1 MIKHTLPQS
10 YDRKLRQKCKKPAR
24 KKCITGGYMEESM
37 VEQSSSALETT
48 PPVNFWH
55 TFHLFPSSFDE
66 SCFKYWY
73 IYIYGLLALALI
85 PLLAS
90 YFNVVVPPSKYKF
103 YTENTLLIILLP
115 ITLSLV
121 VLSYNYWRGG
131 IRGVFEDFDS
141 SASGRHLSSR
151 RGESH
156 FSEEYR
162 SFLNAYQDK
171 LLSSHRYIIIGIA
184 IIASAGIL
192 SLLLRAYI
200 SSPYLL
206 LLFCILPGGI
216 ILGYFLGVSSWT
228 MLVTGFYLRAVT
240 NRFDLHIEP
249 GRPDNCGGLK
259 RHAPAGAPLR
269 MKKSRIEGATFWR
282 EDDQRYTRANV
293 CLKLCSGVWTNH
305 SLLPPLLQ
313 QW

>member
-1 MIKHTLPQS
+1 
-10 YDRKLRQKCKKPAR
+10 
-24 KKCITGGYMEESM
+24 MEESM

-90 YFNVVVPPSKYKF
+90 YFNVVVPPSKHKF
-103 YTENTLLIILLP
+103 YIENALLIILLP

-131 IRGVFEDFDS
+131 IRGVFEDFDN

-162 SFLNAYQDK
+162 SFLNEYQDK

-184 IIASAGIL
+184 IIASAGI
-192 SLLLRAYI
+192 
-200 SSPYLL
+200 L

-228 MLVTGFYLRAVT
+228 MLVTGFYLRTVT
-240 NRFDLHIEP
+240 NRFHLHVEP
-249 GRPDNCGGLK
+249 GHPDNCGGL
-259 RHAPAGAPLR
+259 RPLGRFCFSMALPILVGVVFFAIYGIGSSLYSMLLPNVSDTMRLGAGAGLLVFDVPL
-269 MKKSRIEGATFWR
+269 AALAF
-282 EDDQRYTRANV
+282 
-293 CLKLCSGVWTNH
+293 LF
-305 SLLPPLLQ
+305 PLGGMHR
-313 QW
+313 